1 MNLVSLSLVHQRII
15 SIGREPL
22 VEDHLRDS
30 VGLHQQMYPQLFEEE
45 TKHAFTFSIVQKHLL
60 RDNTYDGEIGS
71 PMFESARWSSPS
83 LDPADGED
91 KVSISVEMSSVVYT
105 HSSTFFAELNSCGAD
120 FE

>member
-1 MNLVSLSLVHQRII
+1 MNLVSLSPVHQRII

-45 TKHAFTFSIVQKHLL
+45 TKHAFTSLYRSTCPRTHTF
-60 RDNTYDGEIGS
+60 DGENGT
-71 PMFESARWSSPS
+71 PMFESARWSLPS

-91 KVSISVEMSSVVYT
+91 
-105 HSSTFFAELNSCGAD
+105 
-120 FE
+120 